1 MLVCTSNWLLSDG
14 SLSSP
19 PSRRSVLSFVEGLR
33 SLAGRAGFRRDG
45 RYRPIDAIDLVLAGD
60 TLDTTLSSRWQS
72 SLRPW
77 HTSAAVDE
85 RLARVA
91 IDALRKG
98 RHAVAAVRQLAR
110 RGLTVPEATS
120 LDRPAH
126 GSCRRVPVRIVILP
140 GDRDRIIR
148 QLRLASRQGWS
159 WLTLAEQLTR
169 GTDEGFLIAHG
180 DGLDPTT
187 ATSACG
193 LRSPSLVESVTCDFV
208 GPLVSLVRQRLP
220 AASVLQLGR
229 SLACARPLDLPHAAR
244 AWARRMPLDAAA
256 WQTFEAMWREAVDRW
271 HAAAR
276 RDPPAFVHAAAD
288 PCDAFAGWLEACLSE
303 TVVVAPPLPLREV
316 IEPAPR
322 LLPRTRPPH
331 ARRSRQALGA
341 GNRPRRL
348 VLGQLP
354 TDEAAAGMADEA
366 ASTAATDRPPAVIG
380 LAVPWDQ
387 GDRVDHLSWV
397 ALCDDG
403 EHAGRHV
410 VSEAGGHLRTAADC
424 FAAEVIPW
432 SCPRGVVDA
441 IRAA

>member
-19 PSRRSVLSFVEGLR
+19 PSRRSVRSFVEGLR

-77 HTSAAVDE
+77 HATAAVDE
-85 RLARVA
+85 LLAHVA

-98 RHAVAAVRQLAR
+98 RHAVAAVRRLAH

-126 GSCRRVPVRIVILP
+126 GSCRRVPVRIVALP
-140 GDRDRIIR
+140 GDRDRCIR
-148 QLRLASRQGWS
+148 QLGVASRPGWS
-159 WLTLAEQLTR
+159 WLTLADQLTP
-169 GTDEGFLIAHG
+169 GNDDGFLIAHG

-187 ATSACG
+187 ATSTSG

-220 AASVLQLGR
+220 MASALQLGR
-229 SLACARPLDLPHAAR
+229 SLACARPLDLPDAAR
-244 AWARRMPLDAAA
+244 DWARRMLLDAAA
-256 WQTFEAMWREAVDRW
+256 WQTFGGVWRKAVGRW

-276 RDPPAFVHAAAD
+276 RDPPAFVHAAGD
-288 PCDAFAGWLEACLSE
+288 PCDTFAGWLEECLRE
-303 TVVVAPPLPLREV
+303 TAVVAPPLPLREA
-316 IEPAPR
+316 IEPPR
-322 LLPRTRPPH
+322 RVHSRTPTPP
-331 ARRSRQALGA
+331 AWRSRKAVAA
-341 GNRPRRL
+341 GSRRQRL

-354 TDEAAAGMADEA
+354 TDEAAVDLADAAESSEA
-366 ASTAATDRPPAVIG
+366 TARPPAVIG

-387 GDRVDHLSWV
+387 GGAVDHLPWV

-403 EHAGRHV
+403 EHAGRRV
-410 VSEAGGHLRTAADC
+410 VTETTRPLRNAAEC

-432 SCPRGVVDA
+432 SCPCGVVDA